1 MRPVKRELDS
11 TVRSAECQS
20 MTLTAIT
27 HAHVVPIEGD
37 PFDGTVL
44 VRDGRIAELGP
55 NLAVPAEAEVV
66 DAAGG
71 WLLPGFID
79 AHVHLGVDEEGE
91 GWAGQDTN
99 EMTDPVMAAARAI
112 DAINPVEVGFDD
124 AIIGGITA
132 VNVNPGSGNPIG
144 GLAVA
149 IRTHGRVV
157 DDMVLRSPS
166 GLKAALGENPKRIY
180 GERKQ
185 TPSTRLG
192 VALTIRQAF
201 AKARAW
207 AAKPADERDSDLV
220 SEALSRVLER
230 EIPWRQHSHRA
241 DDIATALRLA
251 EEFGYELVLDHGT
264 ESYLLA
270 DRIAEAGVPVLYGP
284 LIVSRSKV
292 EVRHRTPKAPGI
304 LTAAGVKVS
313 IITDHPVVPIEFL
326 VDQAAL
332 AVKHGMAP
340 ADALRAITLNPAE
353 VLGVEDRLG
362 SIEAGK
368 DADLV
373 LWDGDPLDTRNRTQR
388 VWQRGREVMRR
399 DEAGDPVIAE
409 R

>member
-1 MRPVKRELDS
+1 M
-11 TVRSAECQS
+11 
-20 MTLTAIT
+20 
-27 HAHVVPIEGD
+27 
-37 PFDGTVL
+37 
-44 VRDGRIAELGP
+44 
-55 NLAVPAEAEVV
+55 
-66 DAAGG
+66 
-71 WLLPGFID
+71 
-79 AHVHLGVDEEGE
+79 
-91 GWAGQDTN
+91 
-99 EMTDPVMAAARAI
+99 
-112 DAINPVEVGFDD
+112 
-124 AIIGGITA
+124 
-132 VNVNPGSGNPIG
+132 
-144 GLAVA
+144 
-149 IRTHGRVV
+149 
-157 DDMVLRSPS
+157 
-166 GLKAALGENPKRIY
+166 
-180 GERKQ
+180 
-185 TPSTRLG
+185 
-192 VALTIRQAF
+192 
-201 AKARAW
+201 
-207 AAKPADERDSDLV
+207 
-220 SEALSRVLER
+220 
-230 EIPWRQHSHRA
+230 
-241 DDIATALRLA
+241 
-251 EEFGYELVLDHGT
+251 
-264 ESYLLA
+264 
-270 DRIAEAGVPVLYGP
+270 LYGP

>member
-1 MRPVKRELDS
+1 
-11 TVRSAECQS
+11 

-44 VRDGRIAELGP
+44 IRDGRVADLGP
-55 NLAVPAEAEVV
+55 EIEIPAGAEVV

-79 AHVHLGVDEEGE
+79 AHVHLGVAEEGE
-91 GWAGQDTN
+91 GWAGEDTN
-99 EMTDPVMAAARAI
+99 EMTEPVMAAARAI

-144 GLAVA
+144 GLTVA
-149 IRTHGRVV
+149 LRTHGRVV
-157 DDMVLRSPS
+157 DEMVLRSPS
-166 GLKAALGENPKRIY
+166 GLKAALGENPKRVY

-201 AKARAW
+201 ATARAW
-207 AAKPADERDSDLV
+207 SAKPADDRDADLV
-220 SEALSRVLER
+220 SEALTRVLER

-241 DDIATALRLA
+241 DDIATALRIA
-251 EEFGYELVLDHGT
+251 EEFGFELVLDHGT
-264 ESYLLA
+264 ESYLIA
-270 DRIAEAGVPVLYGP
+270 DRVAAAGVPVLYGP

-353 VLGVEDRLG
+353 VLGVADRIG
-362 SIEAGK
+362 SLAPGK

-373 LWDGDPLDTRNRTQR
+373 LWDGDPLDVRNRTLR
-388 VWQRGREVMRR
+388 VWQAGREVMHRGA
-399 DEAGDPVIAE
+399 DGEAVVAP